1 MTTADDLNRYHE
13 LKETSQKLHMA
24 SCWMQGMLSFVESR
38 NVILDEET
46 LKFVKSMDRI
56 SKRVYEV
63 SMALS
68 DEAREMLTMDPTV
81 PTPDPD
87 DEPDDRLTGT
97 VVEFLSRPQMLNLIF
112 RTSLLEPANKS
123 TIMNYPAGSAENK
136 VKRLRELE
144 DAGLIAIDKSRKM
157 RNEKTV
163 VLTRKGDAVVRH
175 LGDIQ
180 HIITGADE

>member
-1 MTTADDLNRYHE
+1 MTTADDLNRYFE
-13 LKETSQKLHMA
+13 LREMSQKLHMA
-24 SCWMQGMLSFVESR
+24 SCWMRGILSFVESE
-38 NVILDEET
+38 NIILDDET

-56 SKRVYEV
+56 SNRVYEV

-68 DEAREMLTMDPTV
+68 DEAKEMLSMDPTV

-87 DEPDDRLTGT
+87 DEPDNRLTGT
-97 VVEFLSRPQMLNLIF
+97 VVEFLSRPQMLNMIL

-136 VKRLRELE
+136 GKRLRELE
-144 DAGLIAIDKSRKM
+144 DAGLIAIDKFRKI

-163 VLTRKGDAVVRH
+163 MLTRKGDAVVRH
-175 LGDIQ
+175 LSDIQ
-180 HIITGADE
+180 HIITGAN